1 MSFWKT
7 IKDLIFGAPLK
18 DQFEKMIEEA
28 KPVVV
33 HETIDTTKVVQVEEP
48 AAVTQVTDQ
57 ITDAVTTEAPKPV
70 EAEPSEV
77 VAVEAPKPKRARTA
91 KGKLAKD
98 DPATPDVNEA
108 WEGGKAPVKKAKK
121 APSKK
126 KK

>member
-33 HETIDTTKVVQVEEP
+33 HETIDTAKVVQVEEP
-48 AAVTQVTDQ
+48 AAVAQVTDQ
-57 ITDAVTTEAPKPV
+57 ITDAVTAEAPKPV
-70 EAEPSEV
+70 EAEPSEPV
-77 VAVEAPKPKRARTA
+77 APKPKRARTA

-126 KK
+126 KKK